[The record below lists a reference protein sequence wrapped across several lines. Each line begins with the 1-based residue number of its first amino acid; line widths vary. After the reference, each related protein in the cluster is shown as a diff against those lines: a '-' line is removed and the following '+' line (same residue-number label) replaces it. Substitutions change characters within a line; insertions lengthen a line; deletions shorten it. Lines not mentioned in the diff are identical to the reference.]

1 MIELGEISGAPSRAP
16 ALDQAPPL
24 DRRLVRK
31 VALAAVAVL
40 CAVSL
45 AGSVVP
51 RPQGLRALW
60 HADITDS
67 DAFALDGTT
76 AYLNRIV
83 GGRARLTAYDL
94 ATGAVR
100 WDRSTGD
107 GIGSLE
113 TAPAAGVVLLPAGE
127 QTLGNADEQTVA
139 ISARTGAELWRA
151 PGDIQLVEGDTALL
165 DIYGADGLM
174 EGMRLIRLTDHATI
188 WSQKTPPAETETVVY
203 DDGRPSEIVTARR
216 GAIRIYRYADGA
228 LLESTDVPWVA
239 TKPVDSRYIDLSAT
253 SDYLV
258 INRSNVIGSVADV
271 YRLDTMARV
280 WGVSSTSGLVFA
292 CGPSVCVNDG
302 ESIAAHHAATGAVRW
317 KLDGALGLWDAGG
330 GRLVL
335 ADGGYEGR
343 RWLLDTAGHRI
354 GPMIDGSLVVTA
366 HPGGS
371 VLLLRTTLDPD
382 RTAVSRWNLGT
393 GRLDLLGAVDGV
405 GDRCDSVAH
414 YLTCVHGDRFD
425 VAAVA

>member
-1 MIELGEISGAPSRAP
+1 
-16 ALDQAPPL
+16 
-24 DRRLVRK
+24 
-31 VALAAVAVL
+31 
-40 CAVSL
+40 
-45 AGSVVP
+45 
-51 RPQGLRALW
+51 
-60 HADITDS
+60 
-67 DAFALDGTT
+67 
-76 AYLNRIV
+76 
-83 GGRARLTAYDL
+83 
-94 ATGAVR
+94 
-100 WDRSTGD
+100 
-107 GIGSLE
+107 
-113 TAPAAGVVLLPAGE
+113 
-127 QTLGNADEQTVA
+127 
-139 ISARTGAELWRA
+139 
-151 PGDIQLVEGDTALL
+151 
-165 DIYGADGLM
+165 
-174 EGMRLIRLTDHATI
+174 
-188 WSQKTPPAETETVVY
+188 
-203 DDGRPSEIVTARR
+203 
-216 GAIRIYRYADGA
+216 
-228 LLESTDVPWVA
+228 VPWVA

-302 ESIAAHHAATGAVRW
+302 ESIAAHDAATGAVRW
-317 KLDGALGLWDAGG
+317 KLGGALGLWDAGG

-343 RWLLDTAGHRI
+343 RWLLDTAGHQI